1 MSKKSLTLSVL
12 ALSVFM
18 ITACNDGKAN
28 AADAQQAAEPAS
40 ASTTKGPEKIESVIT
55 KDSPFEERAAY
66 AFGASIGM
74 YITQVQKNQAEFIGP
89 LDTNLIEKGFLDAL
103 NGKSELDEAAV
114 EEALMALNQKAQE
127 AMLAKAQAEA
137 KANLEA
143 GEKFLEENKSKEGV
157 KVTESGL
164 QYKVIKEG
172 TGVKPRSGDTIS
184 VKYRGTTI
192 DGTVFDEQKEPVE
205 FPLDNMIQGWVEGLA
220 LMPEGS
226 IYELYIPSKLAYGE
240 QGAGD
245 LIKPNS
251 VLIFNV
257 ELVAVK
263 SSDDKSAENPAHN
276 AAAEIQ
282 K

>member
-1 MSKKSLTLSVL
+1 MSGKYFSLSLL
-12 ALSVFM
+12 AVALFAVC
-18 ITACNDGKAN
+18 ACNDGKAN
-28 AADAQQAAEPAS
+28 AADTDTAKAAAE
-40 ASTTKGPEKIESVIT
+40 TNVVPEKLNVTIT
-55 KDSPFEERAAY
+55 KDSPFEERASY

-74 YITQVQKNQAEFIGP
+74 YISQVQKNQAEFIGP
-89 LDTNLIEKGFLDAL
+89 LDTKLIEKGFLDAL

-143 GEKFLEENKSKEGV
+143 GEKFLEENKSKDGV

-172 TGVKPRSGDTIS
+172 TGVKPKSGDTIS

-192 DGTVFDEQKEPVE
+192 DGNVFDEQKESVE
-205 FPLDNMIQGWVEGLA
+205 FPLDNMIQGWVQGLA

-226 IYELYIPSKLAYGE
+226 TYELYIPSKLAYGE

-263 SSDDKSAENPAHN
+263 SSENASADAATDN
-276 AAAEIQ
+276 AAAETQ

>member
-1 MSKKSLTLSVL
+1 MSGKYLSLSLL
-12 ALSVFM
+12 AAALFTVC
-18 ITACNDGKAN
+18 ACNDGKAN
-28 AADAQQAAEPAS
+28 AADTESSKPVAETNAV
-40 ASTTKGPEKIESVIT
+40 PEKLNAIIT
-55 KDSPFEERAAY
+55 KDSPFEDRASY

-74 YITQVQKNQAEFIGP
+74 YVSQVQKNQAEFIGP
-89 LDTNLIEKGFLDAL
+89 LDTKLIEKGFLDAL
-103 NGKSELDEAAV
+103 NGRSELDESAV

-127 AMLAKAQAEA
+127 AMLAKAQEEA

-143 GEKFLEENKSKEGV
+143 GEKFLEKNKNKEGV
-157 KVTESGL
+157 KVTDSGL

-172 TGVKPRSGDTIS
+172 SGVKPRSGDTIS

-192 DGTVFDEQKEPVE
+192 DGNVFDEQKEPVE

-220 LMPEGS
+220 LMTEGS
-226 IYELYIPSKLAYGE
+226 IYELYIPSKLAYGK

-263 SSDDKSAENPAHN
+263 PGEDKTENPADN
-276 AAAEIQ
+276 AAAETQ

>member
-1 MSKKSLTLSVL
+1 MYKKYLTLSLL
-12 ALSVFM
+12 AAALFTVC
-18 ITACNDGKAN
+18 ACNDGNAN
-28 AADAQQAAEPAS
+28 AAGTDAAKPVAE
-40 ASTTKGPEKIESVIT
+40 TNVVPEKLNSTIT
-55 KDSPFEERAAY
+55 KDSPFEERASY

-74 YITQVQKNQAEFIGP
+74 YISQVQKNQAEFIGP
-89 LDTNLIEKGFLDAL
+89 LDTKLIEKGFLDAL

-143 GEKFLEENKSKEGV
+143 GEKFLEENKGKEGV

-172 TGVKPRSGDTIS
+172 TGVKPKSGDTIS
-184 VKYRGTTI
+184 VKYRGSTI
-192 DGTVFDEQKEPVE
+192 DGNVFDEQKEPVE

-226 IYELYIPSKLAYGE
+226 TYELYIPSKLAYGE

-263 SSDDKSAENPAHN
+263 SGETTAADAAVDNTSAET
-276 AAAEIQ
+276 Q

>member
-1 MSKKSLTLSVL
+1 MVMKYL
-12 ALSVFM
+12 ALSALALSLCMV
-18 ITACNDGKAN
+18 TACNESKAKDV
-28 AADAQQAAEPAS
+28 ASEAESQVAE
-40 ASTTKGPEKIESVIT
+40 KDVGPEKINATIT
-55 KDSPFEERAAY
+55 KDSPFEDRASY

-74 YITQVQKNQAEFIGP
+74 YISQVQKNQAEFIGP
-89 LDTNLIEKGFLDAL
+89 LDTKLIEKGFLDAL
-103 NGKSELDEAAV
+103 NGKSELDEVAV

-172 TGVKPRSGDTIS
+172 TGVKPKSGDTIS

-192 DGTVFDEQKEPVE
+192 DGNVFDEQKEPVE

-226 IYELYIPSKLAYGE
+226 TYELYIPSKLAYGE

-263 SSDDKSAENPAHN
+263 SGETTAAD
-276 AAAEIQ
+276 AAADNTAAETQ

>member
-1 MSKKSLTLSVL
+1 MSGKYLSLSLL
-12 ALSVFM
+12 AAALFTVC
-18 ITACNDGKAN
+18 ACNDGKAN
-28 AADAQQAAEPAS
+28 AADTDAVKSVAE
-40 ASTTKGPEKIESVIT
+40 TNVVPEKLNSTIT
-55 KDSPFEERAAY
+55 KDSPFEDRASY

-74 YITQVQKNQAEFIGP
+74 YISQVQKNQAEFIGP
-89 LDTNLIEKGFLDAL
+89 LDTKLIEKGFLDAL

-143 GEKFLEENKSKEGV
+143 GEKFLEENKGKEGV

-172 TGVKPRSGDTIS
+172 TGVKPKSGDTIS

-192 DGTVFDEQKEPVE
+192 DGNVFDEQKEPVE

-226 IYELYIPSKLAYGE
+226 TYELYIPSKLAYGE

-263 SSDDKSAENPAHN
+263 SGETTDADAAVDST
-276 AAAEIQ
+276 AAETQ